1 MVADYSMRNH
11 GDYVSR
17 SHAITSSLIAAV
29 VVAIAALAT
38 EMFPQSGSSPF
49 VTRDLSVQSTISAN
63 QLLTPK
69 KALQAVESARN
80 HLLAGHVDQA
90 QKEVARALE
99 ISPHCALALTLRGLI
114 QIEERQFG
122 DAGVDFQDA
131 LEADPALGAAY
142 LGLAMSLIGQR
153 RLRNAL
159 VPLDRATSLLPG
171 SWLVYYEAA
180 IAHLGLGDAD
190 AALTQINYAER
201 FTKMDPEKK
210 SGTAYVRGIA
220 YMDLADYDR
229 AKKHLEDSVAFDPN
243 GPYSILA
250 RRRLEQ
256 FRPILVNSK

>member
-1 MVADYSMRNH
+1 MVTDYSMRNH
-11 GDYVSR
+11 GDYVNR
-17 SHAITSSLIAAV
+17 SHAITSSLTASAV
-29 VVAIAALAT
+29 LAILALAT

-49 VTRDLSVQSTISAN
+49 VTRDLSVQNTISAN

-99 ISPHCALALTLRGLI
+99 ISPHCALALTLRGSI
-114 QIEERQFG
+114 QIEERQFK

-153 RLRNAL
+153 RFRNAL

-201 FTKMDPEKK
+201 FTKMDPERK
-210 SGTAYVRGIA
+210 SGTAYLRGVA
-220 YMDLADYDR
+220 YIHLGDHDR
-229 AKKHLEDSVAFDPN
+229 AKKHFENAVAFDPN
-243 GPYSILA
+243 GAYASLA
-250 RRRLEQ
+250 GRHLEQ
-256 FRPILVNSK
+256 FTRETKAIH